1 MKVKD
6 VEVVSRHEEVAVS
19 GSSSAPLAVGEGDGA
34 WDPEKLY
41 AAALATCL
49 HQAVVLA
56 ATTGDLDTTGTAVR
70 ARVTLTHENAQDYS
84 IDAELSIALPN
95 VPRERRAELR
105 DQAVRHCPLV
115 NGWTVG
121 LDDE

>member
-1 MKVKD
+1 MTGT
-6 VEVVSRHEEVAVS
+6 SL
-19 GSSSAPLAVGEGDGA
+19 PVGDGDGA

-56 ATTGDLDTTGTAVR
+56 ATTGDLDTSGSAVR
-70 ARVTLTHENAQDYS
+70 ARVTLNHENAQDYS
-84 IDAELSIALPN
+84 IDAKLSITLPN
-95 VPRERRAELR
+95 VPGDRRADLL

-115 NGWTVG
+115 NGWSVD
-121 LDDE
+121 LED